1 MQKLQISCQVPSS
14 SCSGIPLTKQRR
26 AISVFQWMNKWS
38 QFHKPS
44 WQQILTL
51 IFTSLENQVSCLNP
65 SLPAHLH
72 LKTIDMSKKECG
84 PRGSQ
89 HLCLRSQLG
98 LTRQQ
103 EWTVLLEEDR
113 SGTVHRWS
121 FPILSFLQQ
130 HWATSTSSKCLG
142 IRHTGRHRSCESPG
156 AFPALEKSSAMQRNR
171 VKGWFACQSLRLLL
185 QS

>member
-1 MQKLQISCQVPSS
+1 M
-14 SCSGIPLTKQRR
+14 
-26 AISVFQWMNKWS
+26 FQWVNKWS
-38 QFHKPS
+38 RFHKLS
-44 WQQILTL
+44 WQQILMF
-51 IFTSLENQVSCLNP
+51 IFTSLENQISCLNP
-65 SLPAHLH
+65 PLPEHPH

-84 PRGSQ
+84 PHGSQ

-103 EWTVLLEEDR
+103 EWTIQLEEDR
-113 SGTVHRWS
+113 GGTIGRQS
-121 FPILSFLQQ
+121 FPILLFLQQ
-130 HWATSTSSKCLG
+130 HWATATLSECLG
-142 IRHTGRHRSCESPG
+142 ARHTGRCRSCECPG